1 MQSTRLIAIAVA
13 GRQQPLAV
21 LAKPSVPESVTRLRR
36 RPRMVAGQIPLR
48 EGEAVPTTVT
58 RVALLRREGRPVV
71 EDGAV
76 PTEQLAGRH
85 VLAKPRRE
93 LHLEGAHVH
102 AEDRG
107 QRPRAPASPATAPA
121 AASCQAVAAVAAA
134 AAHGGCAAS
143 GRRPIYNSY
152 LTATDNGQYKH
163 VKYS

>member
-85 VLAKPRRE
+85 VLAEPRRE

-107 QRPRAPASPATAPA
+107 QRDAHLQALQLRRRLPRARRLRRLRRRRRTA
-121 AASCQAVAAVAAA
+121 AARHLAAVGE
-134 AAHGGCAAS
+134 GGKNEAK
-143 GRRPIYNSY
+143 
-152 LTATDNGQYKH
+152 ATKSSQ
-163 VKYS
+163 